1 LGLTFAELTDTK
13 IGPISFA
20 AGDRGLT
27 HVYFGK
33 LSGLK
38 SGLGLSE
45 DVPSLPGLET
55 VGALLVEM
63 NEYLFGIRKSFS
75 VDLDW
80 AGMVGFQRIVL
91 EITATIPFGA
101 VMTYG
106 EIARQLG
113 QPKAARAVGTAL
125 GANPMPIV
133 IPCHRV
139 IGSDHLLHGYAGGL
153 PVKSTLLT
161 LEGLKVEN
169 DLVVL

>member
-1 LGLTFAELTDTK
+1 MGLTFAELTDTK
-13 IGPISFA
+13 IGAISFA
-20 AGDRGLT
+20 AGDSGLT
-27 HVYFGK
+27 HVYFGR
-33 LSGLK
+33 LIGLK
-38 SGLGLSE
+38 SEIGLRE
-45 DVPSLPGLET
+45 ATPSLTGLET
-55 VGALLVEM
+55 VGALLVEV

-75 VDLDW
+75 VQVDW
-80 AGMVGFQRIVL
+80 AGITGFQRKVL
-91 EITATIPFGA
+91 DITATIPFGE

-106 EIARQLG
+106 DIARQLG

-153 PVKSTLLT
+153 PTKSVLLT